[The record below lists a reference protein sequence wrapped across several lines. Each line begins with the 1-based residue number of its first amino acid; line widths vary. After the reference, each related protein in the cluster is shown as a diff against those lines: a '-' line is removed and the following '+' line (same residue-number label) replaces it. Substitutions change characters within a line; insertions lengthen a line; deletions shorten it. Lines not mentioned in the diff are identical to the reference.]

1 MKQLLGI
8 LLGLV
13 LLSLASCVEPQPP
26 IPTAVGFKQSDF
38 KKLEEGIRLPGGRL
52 SIYKYGN
59 DTIYFVEG
67 ANSSSPVGITIK

>member
-13 LLSLASCVEPQPP
+13 LLSLASCVEQQPP
-26 IPTAVGFKQSDF
+26 IPTALGVKQSDF
-38 KKLEEGIRLPGGRL
+38 KILQENLRVTAGRL

-59 DTIYFVEG
+59 DTIYIVEG
-67 ANSSSPVGITIK
+67 HNSSSPVGVTLK